1 MKKAEKIWSEDAE
14 KMRSFLLQEIKE
26 TGSEWKALIKRHLET
41 CQKGRILDVG
51 CGTGFISLLL
61 AEIGFEVIA
70 IDNNAAMLKEA
81 EKISKD
87 FGVSDKITF
96 MLKDAEK
103 MDFTDHTFDAVVSR
117 HAFWLFNNPKKVYGE
132 WYRILKSDG
141 IMMNLD
147 ANWLFPFWG
156 EAEAELF
163 RADEDN
169 LIKCYGE
176 FQDYYHDPDMMAELK
191 TLPLSYE
198 KRPEWDLKIC
208 EETGFKEIQVEMI
221 TQEKYWNPFMALRYR
236 TMPTFLVKAKKKY

>member
-103 MDFTDHTFDAVVSR
+103 MDFTLVAMLECRCAVRV
-117 HAFWLFNNPKKVYGE
+117 
-132 WYRILKSDG
+132 
-141 IMMNLD
+141 
-147 ANWLFPFWG
+147 
-156 EAEAELF
+156 
-163 RADEDN
+163 
-169 LIKCYGE
+169 
-176 FQDYYHDPDMMAELK
+176 Q
-191 TLPLSYE
+191 
-198 KRPEWDLKIC
+198 
-208 EETGFKEIQVEMI
+208 
-221 TQEKYWNPFMALRYR
+221 
-236 TMPTFLVKAKKKY
+236 